1 MPGRIVPCLPHQF
14 SISIFVLALAF
25 LSGCGLVPD
34 NEPGTSLMPLYPCGT
49 CDPTCRTEGF
59 IDPGEDP
66 CWRGWLDRIDAAYA
80 WIPHHTIGQASKMD
94 LRSGDCI
101 ARYKVGLTGT
111 GSDSPSGVAVDGQG
125 NVYIAS
131 RAPGMIGSITK
142 IAGDQRFCDPGEDR
156 ILQTSTSCGNI
167 LSLSSDECVL
177 WTASL
182 PEAGTCSQGSMHSLV
197 VDYGDDEHEEG
208 FPWAGSLCTN
218 TLYKLDPDTGAVLD
232 FMEIDIPPF
241 GAVMDNEGW
250 IWSTCRGCGDGA
262 IQAFHSETLEKGAVI
277 GKPRGICG
285 PGWGYGITV
294 DNEGRIW
301 VGSWLDPG
309 GKPCRYD
316 PQAHTWFAPPGSA
329 IECAGHLGIAA
340 GHDGRMWSAC
350 WEHGKVWR
358 FNADDGGDQQ
368 YFNVGCGPHG
378 VSTDA
383 FGKVWVANATCQRIT
398 RIDPDT
404 GSWDTFTTG
413 AYSSDAYGLFAGI
426 RHDLRRSISTW
437 TRVFERCDVTILDR
451 WGEIS
456 WDITTPSN
464 SLVTIYGRSA
474 DTVEDLETAPMV
486 TMAVTP
492 PSAPPKDIESV
503 FHEARAGLG
512 RYLEI
517 SVEKKVSTDG
527 QCPVFVS
534 IYTTFHCY

>member
-1 MPGRIVPCLPHQF
+1 MRSPRPSHITSSLL
-14 SISIFVLALAF
+14 ITTLL
-25 LSGCGLVPD
+25 LSCGLVPD

-49 CDPTCRTEGF
+49 CDPACRTEGL
-59 IDPGEDP
+59 IDPGYEP
-66 CWRGWLDRIDAAYA
+66 CMWGGPDRIDAAYA
-80 WIPHHTIGQASKMD
+80 WIPHHTIGQVSRMD
-94 LRSGDCI
+94 LRSGDCV

-111 GSDSPSGVAVDGQG
+111 GSDSPSRVAVDGQG

-131 RAPGMIGSITK
+131 RAPDMDGSISK
-142 IAGDQRFCDPGEDR
+142 IAGDQRFCDPGEDM
-156 ILQTSTSCGNI
+156 ILQTSTSCNSV
-167 LSLSSDECVL
+167 LELSSDECVL

-182 PEAGTCSQGSMHSLV
+182 PEAGTCSQGSMHAMV

-208 FPWAGSLCTN
+208 FPWVGSLCNN
-218 TLYKLDPDTGAVLD
+218 TFYKLDPETGDVLD
-232 FMEIDIPPF
+232 SIEIDIPPF
-241 GAVMDNEGW
+241 GAIMDSEGW

-262 IQAFHSETLEKGAVI
+262 IQAFHSETMEKGPVI

-294 DNEGRIW
+294 DNEDRIW
-301 VGSWLDPG
+301 VGSWHDAA
-309 GKPCRYD
+309 GKPCRFD
-316 PQAHTWFAPPGSA
+316 SETHSWFAPPGSA
-329 IECAGHLGIAA
+329 IKCAGHMGIAA
-340 GHDGRMWSAC
+340 DHDGRMWSAC
-350 WEHGKVWR
+350 REDESVWR

-368 YFNVGCGPHG
+368 YFRIGCGPHG

-383 FGKVWVANATCQRIT
+383 FGNVWIANSTCQRAT

-404 GSWDTFTTG
+404 GSWETFTTG
-413 AYSSDAYGLFAGI
+413 ATFSQAYGLYAGI
-426 RHDLRRSISTW
+426 SHNRRRPSVTW
-437 TRVFERCDVTILDR
+437 TRVFERCDVTILDA

-474 DTVEDLETAPMV
+474 DTIEDLETAPMV

-492 PSAPPKDIESV
+492 PSSPPKDIPLV
-503 FHEARAGLG
+503 FHEARANLG
-512 RYLEI
+512 KYLEI
-517 SVEKKVSTDG
+517 TVEKKTSTDG